1 MLSVLLGLHFALTLA
16 IIGLILI
23 QKHDSDGA
31 LGSSGGGVANGMFSV
46 RGQSNF
52 LTKGTAILM
61 TVFIINCLVMAKMT
75 KQKPNKV
82 SIIDRVE
89 KESVYKPESLS
100 EKEKEDNV
108 RNGLTPDGKPMPR
121 PPADLSKLKKPDSVN
136 KESAPKDNSS
146 PKK

>member
-1 MLSVLLGLHFALTLA
+1 MQTMDKYTFTTAQKIYLPFKRLIGILGS
-16 IIGLILI
+16 IIGII
-23 QKHDSDGA
+23 
-31 LGSSGGGVANGMFSV
+31 VCFT
-46 RGQSNF
+46 F
-52 LTKGTAILM
+52 LWWW
-61 TVFIINCLVMAKMT
+61 VFIINCLVMAKMT

-89 KESVYKPESLS
+89 KESVYKPEPLS